1 MNDEFNETTVK
12 EYEDEFK
19 CTVIDL
25 DTNEVVFS
33 NE

>member
-1 MNDEFNETTVK
+1 MDDFIDTTVE

-25 DTNEVVFS
+25 DTNEVIFS